1 MIFIIVSQL
10 KVKKTT
16 HAHQRSL
23 VSSVMEIIFAQHI
36 QLSSQTE
43 TIEMMGLKI
52 GEYYKQLQNTRSE
65 KSKNFLLQFIE
76 NQEKN
81 GLNDLLKNYLIM
93 PIRIYCWLNK
103 Y

>member
-16 HAHQRSL
+16 SAHQISL
-23 VSSVMEIIFAQHI
+23 VSSVMETIFEQQL

-52 GEYYKQLQNTRSE
+52 REYYKQLKNTRSE
-65 KSKNFLLQFIE
+65 RSKNLLLQFIE
-76 NQEKN
+76 SQEKD
-81 GLNDLLKNYLIM
+81 GFNDLLKKISHHANSDL
-93 PIRIYCWLNK
+93 LLAQ
-103 Y
+103 